1 MDAPATDRPR
11 YNVTLSRLIRRII
24 ELSQKEQEK
33 LLRQIEAGPSG
44 NGPAPERLHE
54 RKSCLI
60 AVDYAV
66 NGRAYRNFIQDISS
80 GGMFIETR
88 EKLTVGQE
96 MMFAF
101 TVSNAGSPIKCRGE
115 VAWACPD
122 GVGVRFRDLPK
133 LQENILRATIR
144 TLPECASDD

>member
-1 MDAPATDRPR
+1 MADSASKRPK

-24 ELSQKEQEK
+24 ELPQEAQEK
-33 LLRQIEAGPSG
+33 LLRYIEDNEAGIVTPL
-44 NGPAPERLHE
+44 EREHQ

-60 AVDYAV
+60 SVDYAV

-88 EKLTVGQE
+88 EKMAVGQE
-96 MMFAF
+96 LIFSF
-101 TVSNAGSPIKCRGE
+101 SVSHNGSPIKCRGE

-122 GVGVRFRDLPK
+122 GVGIRFLNLPK
-133 LQENILRATIR
+133 LQENILKATINA
-144 TLPECASDD
+144 LPECKPSD